1 MQRFAYTAK
10 IYTHLWI

>member
-1 MQRFAYTAK
+1 MQCFAYTAK